1 MQQQRSLAKRERQQT
16 RPNPLQ
22 GPVNQLN
29 SFARRFY
36 NKTFIFQPVVDLGAL
51 VDDSESGVRPS
62 RAYLAQPAVH
72 VG

>member
-1 MQQQRSLAKRERQQT
+1 MQQRSLAKRERQQT
-16 RPNPLQ
+16 QPHPLQ

-29 SFARRFY
+29 SFARRLY
-36 NKTFIFQPVVDLGAL
+36 NTFIFEPVVDLGAL